1 MEMTPA
7 GAPSP
12 SRPLAE
18 ITGNQPGTLRLAGA
32 VEVPENTI
40 VTTIDQVVNW
50 CRKYSLWPMPFATAC
65 CGIELM
71 AVGASRFDIARFG
84 AEVMR
89 FSPRQCDLLIVA
101 GRVAMKMMPVL
112 QRIWLQMPE
121 PKWCI
126 SMGACA
132 CTGGVF
138 DTYAVVQGVDR
149 FIPVDCYIPGCPPR
163 PEQILRSL
171 MDMQTKIQRGGSTF
185 GTALPELEAREQAR
199 EQKSKT
205 LDKLPILSE
214 RGDESRYGYRLPGGV
229 SSLGEPPRAE
239 TRESAAGPDS

>member
-1 MEMTPA
+1 MAVTPA
-7 GAPSP
+7 
-12 SRPLAE
+12 R
-18 ITGNQPGTLRLAGA
+18 PGTVSNAPVGGKLLRPGPAEL
-32 VEVPENTI
+32 PEGVQI
-40 VTTIDQVVNW
+40 TTLDAAVNW

-89 FSPRQCDLLIVA
+89 FSPRQCDLMIVA
-101 GRVAMKMMPVL
+101 GRVVMKMMPVL

-149 FIPVDCYIPGCPPR
+149 FMPVDVYIPGCPPR

-171 MDMQTKIQRGGSTF
+171 MDMQAKIQRGGRLF
-185 GTALPELEAREQAR
+185 GTGLPEQTVKEEMLAQSRQQALTTPGARER
-199 EQKSKT
+199 F
-205 LDKLPILSE
+205 
-214 RGDESRYGYRLPGGV
+214 DESRFGYGLPGGASELGV
-229 SSLGEPPRAE
+229 S
-239 TRESAAGPDS
+239 ESP

>member
-1 MEMTPA
+1 MEIGSTKETGVPTPA
-7 GAPSP
+7 PRARAFGLSLPSKGGGD
-12 SRPLAE
+12 
-18 ITGNQPGTLRLAGA
+18 I
-32 VEVPENTI
+32 PENTI
-40 VTTIDQVVNW
+40 LTTLDSVVNW

-89 FSPRQCDLLIVA
+89 FSPRQCDLMIVA
-101 GRVAMKMMPVL
+101 GRVAMKMLPVL

-132 CTGGVF
+132 STGGIF

-149 FIPVDCYIPGCPPR
+149 FIPVDIYIPGCPPR
-163 PEQILRSL
+163 PEQILRAVIDL
-171 MDMQTKIQRGGSTF
+171 QAKVQVGGSLA
-185 GTALPELEAREQAR
+185 GTGLPELAERERMLAEKR
-199 EQKSKT
+199 N
-205 LDKLPILSE
+205 LPPGFALAGE
-214 RGDESRYGYRLPGGV
+214 RGDEDRFGYRLPGGPGE
-229 SSLGEPPRAE
+229 LGAD
-239 TRESAAGPDS
+239 ESK